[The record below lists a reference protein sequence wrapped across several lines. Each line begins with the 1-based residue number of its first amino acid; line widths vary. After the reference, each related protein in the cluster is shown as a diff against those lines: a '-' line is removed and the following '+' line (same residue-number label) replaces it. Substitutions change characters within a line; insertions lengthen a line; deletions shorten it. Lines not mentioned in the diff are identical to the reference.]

1 MSKDV
6 VFSSTRTSTLR
17 GPALGREA
25 LHENYK
31 PVSCDFTD
39 ELEAA
44 SVRGFSVEIAYWGNS
59 NQASIVRGKIKDVF
73 TEHSEDF
80 LRMSGGEV
88 IRLDRISQINIL

>member
-1 MSKDV
+1 M
-6 VFSSTRTSTLR
+6 LQ
-17 GPALGREA
+17 GPAIGREA
-25 LHENYK
+25 LQEHYK

-44 SVRGFSVEIAYWGNS
+44 SVRGLSVEVAYWGNS
-59 NQASIVRGKIKDVF
+59 SQASIARGKIKDVF

>member
-1 MSKDV
+1 MSKEV
-6 VFSSTRTSTLR
+6 VFSSTKTSVLQ

-25 LHENYK
+25 LRESYK

-44 SVRGFSVEIAYWGNS
+44 SVRGLSVEIAYWKNS
-59 NQASIVRGKIKDVF
+59 GQASIVRGKIKDIF